1 MSEIGVLTK
10 KDNGLIGPINEALNH
25 VIETGDY
32 AKVLEKWGKLTN
44 DDIDQIAGKR
54 DQLVGKVQ
62 EKYGLA
68 KEAAEREVDDWTRG
82 T

>member
-1 MSEIGVLTK
+1 MNW
-10 KDNGLIGPINEALNH
+10 DQ
-25 VIETGDY
+25 IEGKWKQIQG
-32 AKVLEKWGKLTN
+32 KVLEKWSKMTN
-44 DDIDQIAGKR
+44 DDLLQIAGER

-62 EKYGLA
+62 EKYRLA

>member
-1 MSEIGVLTK
+1 MNR
-10 KDNGLIGPINEALNH
+10 DQ
-25 VIETGDY
+25 IEGRWKQVKG
-32 AKVLEKWGKLTN
+32 KVLERWGKLTN

-68 KEAAEREVDDWTRG
+68 KGAAEREVDDWTRG
-82 T
+82 S